1 LKKPK
6 THDTPQINSTTPR
19 SPPALTAKALARL
32 PNSESAW
39 APSPAIGS
47 AVVVAPP
54 TTVVVVELVVVVTE
68 LVVVVV
74 EPPLV
79 VVVSSSPAVKSIT
92 LDSSISDETES

>member
-1 LKKPK
+1 
-6 THDTPQINSTTPR
+6 
-19 SPPALTAKALARL
+19 
-32 PNSESAW
+32 
-39 APSPAIGS
+39 
-47 AVVVAPP
+47 
-54 TTVVVVELVVVVTE
+54 VVVVELVVVDTE